1 MASGSSVS
9 NRGGERPATDEHLVV
24 ALEAAGVGTFCWDL
38 DTREIEWS
46 PQHELLFD
54 LAPGSFEGTYKAFLR
69 RIHAEDRPIVGRVIR
84 RALLEQSDYE
94 VEFRVPLPDG
104 RVRWLGAKGRFLRDP
119 KGAARLLTGVAT
131 DITDRKRAED
141 ERAQL
146 LSREQKARQQAEQ
159 ALRLKDEFLATVS
172 HELRTPL
179 TAILGWSRILH
190 GRQSDPASVARAID
204 TIERNAKGLAQI
216 VEDILDVSR
225 IVAGKLLLELGP
237 VDLVPVIEAA
247 ATVVMPAAEAKG
259 VTLKLPPKGPPCI
272 VWGDPDRLQQVVWNL
287 LSNAVKFTPE
297 GGSVETRLERE
308 KTQASIQVVDTGQG
322 IAVDFLPFMFGRF
335 RQADSTTT
343 RSHGGLGLGLALVRH
358 LIELHGGTVQASSD
372 GPGHGAT
379 FTVTL
384 PIKPELFARA
394 ASEPLLRAPG
404 ISPARRRTVSL
415 RGLKVLAVD
424 DEADARELVRTVLE
438 HEGATVLTVGT
449 APEAFS
455 RLTSLRPDVVVCDI
469 GMPIEDGYSLIRRIR
484 ALAPERGGRTPAI
497 ALTTYAREEDRRK
510 ALAAGF
516 EVHVPKPV
524 DPAELVEVVAR
535 LTGRLEA

>member
-1 MASGSSVS
+1 M
-9 NRGGERPATDEHLVV
+9 RGGEGPAGDEHLRA

-69 RIHAEDRPIVGRVIR
+69 RIHPDDRPKVGRVIR
-84 RALLEQSDYE
+84 RALLDQSDYE
-94 VEFRVPLPDG
+94 VEFRVPLPGG

-119 KGAARLLTGVAT
+119 RGAARLLTGVAT

-141 ERAQL
+141 DRAQL
-146 LSREQKARQQAEQ
+146 LDREHEARLQAEQ

-179 TAILGWSRILH
+179 TAILGWARILH
-190 GRQSDPASVARAID
+190 ARQGDPASVARAID
-204 TIERNAKGLAQI
+204 TIERNAKSLAQI

-225 IVAGKLLLELGP
+225 IIGGKLLLELGP
-237 VDLVPVIEAA
+237 VDLVPVLEVASS
-247 ATVVMPAAEAKG
+247 VVRPAAEAKG

-297 GGSVETRLERE
+297 GGSVEARFTRD
-308 KTQASIQVVDTGQG
+308 KTRAVIQVLDTGQG
-322 IAVDFLPFMFGRF
+322 IDGSFLPFMFDRF

-343 RSHGGLGLGLALVRH
+343 RNHGGLGLGLALVRH
-358 LIELHGGTVQASSD
+358 LIELHGGTVQAESA
-372 GPGHGAT
+372 GLGHGAT

-384 PIKPELFARA
+384 PIKPELFVRA
-394 ASEPLLRAPG
+394 AGEAPLRPSEPPALRPR
-404 ISPARRRTVSL
+404 SVSL
-415 RGLKVLAVD
+415 RGVKVLAVD
-424 DEADARELVRTVLE
+424 DEADARELVATVLE
-438 HEGATVLTVGT
+438 HEGATVLTVAT

-455 RLTSLRPDVVVCDI
+455 RLASVRPDVVVCDI
-469 GMPIEDGYSLIRRIR
+469 SMPIEDGYSLIRRIR
-484 ALAPERGGRTPAI
+484 ALSPERGGRTPAI

-524 DPAELVEVVAR
+524 DPAELVEVVGR
-535 LTGRLEA
+535 LTGRLEG

>member
-1 MASGSSVS
+1 MASRSPVS
-9 NRGGERPATDEHLVV
+9 KRGGDRPASGEHLRV

-46 PQHELLFD
+46 PQHEFLFD
-54 LAPGSFEGTYKAFLR
+54 LPPGSFEGTYKAFLR
-69 RIHAEDRPIVGRVIR
+69 RIHPEDRPVVGRVIR
-84 RALLEQSDYE
+84 RALLSQSDYE
-94 VEFRVPLPDG
+94 VEFRVPLSGG
-104 RVRWLGAKGRFLRDP
+104 RLRWLGAKGRFLRDP
-119 KGAARLLTGVAT
+119 KGTARILTGVAI

-141 ERAQL
+141 ERSQL
-146 LSREQKARQQAEQ
+146 LAREQRARQQAEQ

-179 TAILGWSRILH
+179 TAILGWARILH
-190 GRQSDPASVARAID
+190 GRQGDPASVARAID

-225 IVAGKLLLELGP
+225 IVTGKLLLELGP

-247 ATVVMPAAEAKG
+247 AAVVMPAAEAKG
-259 VTLKLPPKGPPCI
+259 VTLKLPPKGPPCM

-297 GGSVETRLERE
+297 GGSIETRLERE
-308 KTQASIQVVDTGQG
+308 KSHASIQVIDTGQG
-322 IAVDFLPFMFGRF
+322 IGVDFLPFIFDRF

-358 LIELHGGTVQASSD
+358 LIELHGGTVQASSE
-372 GPGHGAT
+372 GSGCGST

-384 PIKPELFARA
+384 PIKPELFSRA
-394 ASEPLLRAPG
+394 ASEPLLRVPG
-404 ISPARRRTVSL
+404 AAPARRRSVTL

-424 DEADARELVRTVLE
+424 DEADARELVTTVLE
-438 HEGATVLTVGT
+438 HAGATVLTVGT

-455 RLTSLRPDVVVCDI
+455 RLSALRPDVLVCDI
-469 GMPIEDGYSLIRRIR
+469 SMPIEDGYSLIRRVR

-535 LTGRLEA
+535 VTGRLST

>member
-1 MASGSSVS
+1 MVS
-9 NRGGERPATDEHLVV
+9 RSPVSKRGGERPATDEHLRV

-54 LAPGSFEGTYKAFLR
+54 LPPGSFEGTYKAFLR
-69 RIHAEDRPIVGRVIR
+69 RIHPEDRPGVGRVIR
-84 RALLEQSDYE
+84 RALLQQSDYE

-225 IVAGKLLLELGP
+225 IVAGKLLVELGP

-247 ATVVMPAAEAKG
+247 ASVMKPAAEAKG
-259 VTLKLPPKGPPCI
+259 VELKLPAKGPPCI

-287 LSNAVKFTPE
+287 LANAVKFTPE
-297 GGSVETRLERE
+297 GGSVEVRLERE
-308 KTQASIQVVDTGQG
+308 KTRARILVIDTGQG
-322 IAVDFLPFMFGRF
+322 IDVGFLPFMFDRF

-358 LIELHGGTVQASSD
+358 LMELHGGTGEAASEGLGKGS
-372 GPGHGAT
+372 T

-384 PIKPELFARA
+384 PIKAELFERVAH
-394 ASEPLLRAPG
+394 EPPRWVQEAPAQK
-404 ISPARRRTVSL
+404 PRPVSL

-424 DEADARELVRTVLE
+424 DEADARELVSTVLE
-438 HEGATVLTVGT
+438 HEGATVLTVAT

-455 RLTSLRPDVVVCDI
+455 RLAALRPDVVVCDI
-469 GMPIEDGYSLIRRIR
+469 SMPIEDGYSLIRRIR

-524 DPAELVEVVAR
+524 DPTELVEVVAR
-535 LTGRLEA
+535 LTGRLA

>member
-1 MASGSSVS
+1 MSK
-9 NRGGERPATDEHLVV
+9 RGGDRPTSGEHLRV

-69 RIHAEDRPIVGRVIR
+69 RIHPDDRHLVGRVIR

-94 VEFRVPLPDG
+94 VEFRVPLSG
-104 RVRWLGAKGRFLRDP
+104 SRLRWLGAKGRFLRDP
-119 KGAARLLTGVAT
+119 KGAARLLTGVAI

-146 LSREQKARQQAEQ
+146 LAREQKARQQAEQ

-179 TAILGWSRILH
+179 TAILGWARILY

-225 IVAGKLLLELGP
+225 IVSGKLLLEFGP

-259 VTLKLPPKGPPCI
+259 VHLKLPPKGPPCV

-297 GGSVETRLERE
+297 GGSVETRLERG
-308 KTQASIQVVDTGQG
+308 KTRAQIQVIDTGQG
-322 IAVDFLPFMFGRF
+322 IDVDFLPFMFDRF

-343 RSHGGLGLGLALVRH
+343 RRHGGLGLGLALVRH
-358 LIELHGGTVQASSD
+358 LMELHGGTVQASSE
-372 GPGHGAT
+372 GSGRGST

-384 PIKPELFARA
+384 PIQPELLARA
-394 ASEPLLRAPG
+394 ASEPRIRAPET
-404 ISPARRRTVSL
+404 PPQRRSSVTL

-424 DEADARELVRTVLE
+424 DEPDARELVTTVLE
-438 HEGATVLTVGT
+438 HAGATVITVGT

-455 RLTSLRPDVVVCDI
+455 RLTSLRPDVLVCDI
-469 GMPIEDGYSLIRRIR
+469 SMPIEDGYSLIRRIR
-484 ALAPERGGRTPAI
+484 ALASERGGRTPAI

-524 DPAELVEVVAR
+524 DPAQLVDVVAR
-535 LTGRLEA
+535 ITGRSSA